1 MDYIFN
7 RDFIEFMQALNK
19 QEVEYLIVGGYSVII
34 HGYSRTTGDLD
45 VWVNKTNENY
55 RKIERALLDFGMP
68 VFDMTLNNFMNSNE
82 FDVFT
87 FGRPPIAIDIMTE
100 VKGLTFSECFNQ
112 RLIKKL
118 QETHINVLSK
128 KDLLNAKRASNRSK
142 DQNDIDHLD

>member
-7 RDFIEFMQALNK
+7 RDFIEFIQALNK

-87 FGRPPIAIDIMTE
+87 FGRPPIAIDFMTQ
-100 VKGLTFSECFNQ
+100 VKGLTFSECFNH

-128 KDLLNAKRASNRSK
+128 KDLINAKRASNRSK
-142 DQNDIDHLD
+142 DQNDIDHLE